1 MGKALCATDLRPPTS
16 DLRPPTSDLRPPTL
30 RFHLTS
36 YATAKYRHRQIFLT
50 ASALANN
57 VVATAVSWNPGKL
70 IAAGFTKLAPDISL
84 SERGSGYWA
93 WKPLVIL
100 RALESVPEGD
110 TVLYCDAGRK
120 YPYILLDTP
129 LDPFVSWI
137 EENRQDIM
145 PGISIPWNGPMSV
158 WTKNDAFAGTWVDG
172 ESIRN
177 ASPIQASFSLWRNTA
192 DTKEF
197 VREWLSWCIQRQLV
211 SDDPSVIV
219 KTEAREFKAH
229 RHDQS
234 LLNLCCHKHGI
245 KGIDIGASQPRYNER
260 DPSHILK
267 HVFGAEA
274 RTTARGK
281 AIALAA
287 KPIQAI
293 EQTLRERITF
303 GKKYA

>member
-1 MGKALCATDLRPPTS
+1 MP
-16 DLRPPTSDLRPPTL
+16 
-30 RFHLTS
+30 FHLVS
-36 YATAKYRHRQIFLT
+36 YATAKYRHRQVFLT
-50 ASALANN
+50 ASAISNQI
-57 VVATAVSWNPGKL
+57 VRTETSWTPQSL
-70 IAAGFTKLAPDISL
+70 IAAGFSEIAPDISL
-84 SERGSGYWA
+84 IERGSGFWA
-93 WKPLVIL
+93 WKPFIIL
-100 RALESVPEGD
+100 KALESAAAGEVI
-110 TVLYCDAGRK
+110 LYCDAGRK

-129 LDPFVSWI
+129 LDPFVTWM

-158 WTKNDAFAGTWVDG
+158 WTKNDAFEATGADG
-172 ESIRN
+172 ESIRR
-177 ASPIQASFSLWRNTA
+177 AEPIQASFSLWRNTA

-211 SDDPSVIV
+211 SDDPSVSV
-219 KTEAREFKAH
+219 KTEAADFKAH

-274 RTTARGK
+274 HTTTCGK

-287 KPIQAI
+287 NPIQAI

>member
-1 MGKALCATDLRPPTS
+1 VP
-16 DLRPPTSDLRPPTL
+16 
-30 RFHLTS
+30 FHLVS

-50 ASALANN
+50 ASTRANG

-84 SERGSGYWA
+84 SERGSGFWA
-93 WKPLVIL
+93 WKPFIIL
-100 RALESVPEGD
+100 KALESAAAGEVI
-110 TVLYCDAGRK
+110 LYCDAGRK

-129 LDPFVSWI
+129 LDPFVTWMDK
-137 EENRQDIM
+137 NKQDIM
-145 PGISIPWNGPMSV
+145 PGVSIPWNGSMFV
-158 WTKNDAFAGTWVDG
+158 WTKCDAFCGTGVDDG
-172 ESIRN
+172 AARN
-177 ASPIQASFSLWRNTA
+177 AAPIQASFSLWRNSNA
-192 DTKEF
+192 TKAF
-197 VREWLSWCIQRQLV
+197 VREWLSWCVQRQLV
-211 SDDPSVIV
+211 SDDPSVSV
-219 KTEAREFKAH
+219 KAEAKEFKAH

-245 KGIDIGASQPRYNER
+245 KGIDVGPEQPPYNER

-274 RTTARGK
+274 HTTARGK

-287 KPIQAI
+287 KPIQAV

>member
-1 MGKALCATDLRPPTS
+1 M
-16 DLRPPTSDLRPPTL
+16 

-36 YATAKYRHRQIFLT
+36 YATTKYRHRQIFLS
-50 ASALANN
+50 ASALANK
-57 VVATAVSWNPGKL
+57 VVATAASWNPGKL

-84 SERGSGYWA
+84 SERGSGFWA
-93 WKPLVIL
+93 WKPFIIL
-100 RALESVPEGD
+100 KALESAAEGE

-129 LDPFVSWI
+129 LHPFVTWMDDH
-137 EENRQDIM
+137 RQDIM
-145 PGISIPWNGPMSV
+145 PGISIPWNGSMSV
-158 WTKNDAFAGTWVDG
+158 WTKHDAFAGTGVDG
-172 ESIRN
+172 ESIRQ
-177 ASPIQASFSLWRNTA
+177 ASPIQASFSLWRNTKP
-192 DTKEF
+192 TKAF
-197 VREWLSWCIQRQLV
+197 VNEWLSWCVQRQLV
-211 SDDPSVIV
+211 SDDPSAST
-219 KTEAREFKAH
+219 KSEAPDFKAH

-245 KGIDIGASQPRYNER
+245 KGIDIGASQPSYNER

-274 RTTARGK
+274 RATARGK

-287 KPIQAI
+287 KPIQAV

-303 GKKYA
+303 GKSYT